1 MDNLVLSNKQ
11 IIPDDDLIFSII
23 RDRKK
28 LWQSIMTHINNNYA
42 GSSGEWN
49 YYNDGKK
56 WLFKLGY
63 KKKTIFWIGILD
75 DTFRVTFWFA
85 DKAQQLIN
93 ESDVEDKIKEEF
105 KSARKYGAVRAVS
118 VIMNDQT
125 DVDNVLKLIAIKI
138 SLK

>member
-1 MDNLVLSNKQ
+1 
-11 IIPDDDLIFSII
+11 
-23 RDRKK
+23 
-28 LWQSIMTHINNNYA
+28 MTHINNNYA
-42 GSSGEWN
+42 GSAGEWN

-56 WLFKLGY
+56 WLFKLIY
-63 KKKTIFWIGILD
+63 KKKTIFWIGILE
-75 DTFRVTFWFA
+75 DTFRVTFWFG
-85 DKAQQLIN
+85 DKAQHLIN
-93 ESDVEDKIKEEF
+93 DSDVEDKIKEEF